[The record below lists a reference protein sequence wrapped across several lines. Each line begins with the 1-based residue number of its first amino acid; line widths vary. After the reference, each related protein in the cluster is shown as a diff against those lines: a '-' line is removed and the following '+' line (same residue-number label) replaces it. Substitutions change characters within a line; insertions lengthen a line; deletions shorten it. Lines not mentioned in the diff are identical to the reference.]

1 VSNTSLSRP
10 GLNQNNTGAGN
21 FNLFLKK
28 FSGEV
33 LSTFETESKLKDLC
47 RVRTITSGESAQFPI
62 LGTAA
67 ARYHVPGESI
77 TLSTNPYAQSI
88 GHAEKTIALDNLMVS
103 AVTIGKIDEIMNH
116 YDLRSAYT
124 TELGRALAKKFDTT
138 LAQVLTLGARAVPNF
153 PFTHAA
159 CRYGFTLADAGFD
172 TTAATLIS
180 GIFKVAERMDMQDV
194 PKEDRY
200 VVLRPKQ
207 YYLLLNAA
215 GAAGSLLDKDYST
228 GNGDFAEGT
237 VYKVAGM
244 KVIVSNNIPSSN
256 VAADSG
262 GRNSVTVRGTTLN
275 HDNTNAV
282 GLAVPTLANIGTGTT
297 ATTSW
302 FTRGGADAASNLG
315 DVKAGYGTDMTNT
328 VALCFQKEAV
338 GTVKAMD
345 ISIESEYRMDLQ
357 AHLFVAKYAMGHNV
371 LRPECAY
378 ELRKA

>member
-1 VSNTSLSRP
+1 MNTSLSRP

-33 LSTFETESKLKDLC
+33 LATFETEAKLKDLC
-47 RVRTITSGESAQFPI
+47 RVRAITGGESAQFPI

-67 ARYHVPGESI
+67 AKFHTAGENIAAS
-77 TLSTNPYAQSI
+77 TNTYLSTI
-88 GHAEKTIALDNLMVS
+88 GHAEKVIALDNLMVS
-103 AVTIGKIDEIMNH
+103 AVTIAKIDEVMNH
-116 YDLRSAYT
+116 FDLRSSYT

-138 LAQVLTLGARAVPNF
+138 IAQTLALGARANPNF

-159 CRYGFTLADAGFD
+159 ARFGFTLADAAFD

-200 VVLRPKQ
+200 VVLRPKH
-207 YYLLLNAA
+207 YYMLLNAA
-215 GAAGSLLDKDYST
+215 GSAGSLLDKDYST
-228 GNGDFAEGT
+228 GNGDFADGT

-244 KVIVSNNIPSSN
+244 KVIVSNNVPNSA
-256 VAADSG
+256 VAADAG
-262 GRNSVTVRGTTLN
+262 GRNSVSIRGTTVN
-275 HDNTNAV
+275 NDGTTAITTANS
-282 GLAVPTLANIGTGTT
+282 TLALIGTGTT
-297 ATTSW
+297 PTTTW
-302 FTRGGADAASNLG
+302 FTRPPDATVTTGQSLS
-315 DVKAGYGTDMTNT
+315 GYQVDMTNT
-328 VALCFQKEAV
+328 VALCFQKEAI

-345 ISIESEYRMDLQ
+345 IAIESEYRMDLQ

-378 ELRKA
+378 ELRKL